1 MRKEVTTCGGDW
13 CHLTWP
19 QLQPELPEFSYN
31 SEFRKPQCDYSYIQ
45 ETAVVGRREKTMAM
59 ISWCVSLGPAWIF
72 SSLASDKYPFVP
84 FFLPAQLH
92 WSSCSLF
99 FFFPKGEQSIRTEP
113 AQVTKAGEEAL
124 VENSLL
130 KYEQQQQQKT
140 RHSKRWKKPGFTES
154 SLATR

>member
-1 MRKEVTTCGGDW
+1 MNSSAVLRFWFSRK
-13 CHLTWP
+13 
-19 QLQPELPEFSYN
+19 N
-31 SEFRKPQCDYSYIQ
+31 A
-45 ETAVVGRREKTMAM
+45 AV
-59 ISWCVSLGPAWIF
+59 
-72 SSLASDKYPFVP
+72 
-84 FFLPAQLH
+84 
-92 WSSCSLF
+92 
-99 FFFPKGEQSIRTEP
+99 KGEQSVRTEP